1 MVSEKRSIQGIV
13 STKIE
18 TKVKQ
23 MEKEIKRRFIGLKI
37 EVGSVNEELK
47 GIQMELREFHLMRR
61 ELTKIKDILV
71 MICQK
76 EIKGKFMAK

>member
-1 MVSEKRSIQGIV
+1 
-13 STKIE
+13 
-18 TKVKQ
+18 